1 MQIPLLKQKQPS
13 IVPIGSE
20 ETGYIYLQKRH
31 HCVSGERMEIDE
43 YEIKQMQGQVVLDR
57 LARKIC
63 EDKGVN
69 RDYAM
74 SLIFPQEDEVATQA
88 EDEQNILLQYPEEME
103 QLVSLRIPANK
114 LKAVVATV
122 FISRR
127 VAYPVLL
134 VKAAKLDTTE
144 LAIASASSYIKEGA
158 VIKFGSCLATA
169 VGNHDI
175 GAETLS
181 VAPISESLAA
191 DTIGFLYNPTT
202 KGEFVGAP
210 EWTWEQTNDLDE
222 NLIELIY
229 EFYQR
234 EKARLP
240 ETPLLAESPELE
252 GKEQGTLT
260 GKKSRKQKQLNGGNS
275 SGASNLT
282 ASQTPDS
289 LVGSPS

>member
-1 MQIPLLKQKQPS
+1 MQIPVLKKKKPS

-74 SLIFPQEDEVATQA
+74 SLIFPKEDEVASQA

-122 FISRR
+122 FIQRR
-127 VAYPVLL
+127 VAYPVQL
-134 VKAAKLDTTE
+134 VKAAKLNQSG
-144 LAIASASSYIKEGA
+144 LAIAPAAFHIKDGA
-158 VIKFGSCLATA
+158 VIKFGSCLTTA
-169 VGNHDI
+169 LLNHDL

-181 VAPISESLAA
+181 VEEISESLAA
-191 DTIGFLYNPTT
+191 DTVGFLYDPSTQS
-202 KGEFVGAP
+202 EIVGAT
-210 EWTWEQTNDLDE
+210 EWTFEQTNDLDE

-240 ETPLLAESPELE
+240 ETPLLTESSELE
-252 GKEQGTLT
+252 EGKSPST
-260 GKKSRKQKQLNGGNS
+260 GKKSRKQNQLNGGSS
-275 SGASNLT
+275 SGESNPIE
-282 ASQTPDS
+282 SPTPDS
-289 LVGSPS
+289 LVGKAS